1 MTMIIIIVYLG
12 EYSMKKKMNK
22 KSISKAS
29 IKDYLHDLEN
39 DISLIKDFRDFE
51 EDKPFLLGWINSI
64 RLLLGLEEK

>member
-1 MTMIIIIVYLG
+1 
-12 EYSMKKKMNK
+12 MKKKMNK